1 MNLDTIGTTLLYSG
15 AIFISCGLL
24 KDMRD
29 KTKYSYC
36 IRTNF
41 NIGSTLLIAGSVI
54 NIYNVVK

>member
-1 MNLDTIGTTLLYSG
+1 MNLDTISTTLLSSG

-24 KDMRD
+24 KEMRD

-41 NIGSTLLIAGSVI
+41 NIGSTLIIAGSAL
-54 NIYNVVK
+54 NIYTLTN